1 MAGQS
6 LGYAGLTGGLP
17 FHARTNLND
26 HNGLPCFAAPLP
38 VYGDR
43 HRRPRDVSAAISG
56 SAAPKTTVLK
66 QQIPPPVFQAED
78 SALSDAVPEEP
89 KDAAASEDSVI
100 CTFRWPAA
108 LPGQEVSVVGAC
120 DPSCLILNSLSTRN
134 LPLILRAWAHTG
146 PCHVVLL
153 SCRILHRLA
162 KSHCSTKKL
171 RQQRLYTHGRL
182 ATWHLSGRGSP
193 LCSQST
199 ARAA

>member
-17 FHARTNLND
+17 FNARTNPND

-38 VYGDR
+38 SYGDR

-78 SALSDAVPEEP
+78 SALSDTVPEEP
-89 KDAAASEDSVI
+89 NDAAASEDSVI

-108 LPGQEVSVVGAC
+108 LPGQEVGVVGAC
-120 DPSCLILNSLSTRN
+120 DPSCLTLNSLSMRN
-134 LPLILRAWAHTG
+134 LPLILRAWGSYWALPRGFAMMQDPSQTG
-146 PCHVVLL
+146 KIPLLYEEAQRTTTLYARSPCN
-153 SCRILHRLA
+153 LA
-162 KSHCSTKKL
+162 L
-171 RQQRLYTHGRL
+171 IR
-182 ATWHLSGRGSP
+182 
-193 LCSQST
+193 
-199 ARAA
+199 